1 MKHIY
6 GTIVAKKK
14 ARVGKE
20 DKVSLYTTNI
30 LKKDKLKGYLQEL
43 N

>member
-6 GTIVAKKK
+6 GTTVARKR

-20 DKVSLYTTNI
+20 DKVSEETMWVPFSNLFVPITN
-30 LKKDKLKGYLQEL
+30 
-43 N
+43 